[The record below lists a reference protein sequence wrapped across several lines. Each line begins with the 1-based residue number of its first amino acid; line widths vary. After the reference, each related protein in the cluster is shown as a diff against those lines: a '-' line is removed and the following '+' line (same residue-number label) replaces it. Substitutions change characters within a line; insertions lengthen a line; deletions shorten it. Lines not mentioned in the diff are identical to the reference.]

1 MNHRIGTSLGVALA
15 LVSVLATGAAAGG
28 RNKPAPSPL
37 RGEPFTVT
45 GSITGPLAGELS
57 IDGTQYRIAS
67 DARIYEVGK
76 GFVPQGSTFYLRTI
90 SLSGLKIRNTMI
102 VHSVM
107 VRPETNAFAGRVAP
121 VGIHEAS
128 SPR

>member
-1 MNHRIGTSLGVALA
+1 MNFRIGTSLGFALA
-15 LVSVLATGAAAGG
+15 LVSVLATGADAGG
-28 RNKPAPSPL
+28 RSKPAPSPL

-45 GSITGPLAGELS
+45 SSISGPLTGELS

-90 SLSGLKIRNTMI
+90 SLSGMKIRNTMI

-107 VRPETNAFAGRVAP
+107 VRPESNGFAGRALVS
-121 VGIHEAS
+121 IHEESA
-128 SPR
+128 PR